1 MEINKQAV
9 TMSYSDFLS
18 WAEQAPS
25 SCTLYVTLTGFSWN
39 CPKSW
44 TDLGLNLIGAYVGSK
59 VEKHYEERFET
70 KDKKR
75 YVIIDKYKNYSVAE
89 IIVAG
94 TESAWRVE
102 SFKYVKDET
111 KEGDAEVPHT

>member
-1 MEINKQAV
+1 MEVNKQAV

-25 SCTLYVTLTGFSWN
+25 SCILYVTLTGFSWD

-44 TDLGLNLIGAYVGSK
+44 TDLGMHLIGDYVGSK

-75 YVIIDKYKNYSVAE
+75 YVTIAKYKNYSVAE

-94 TESAWRVE
+94 TEAAWSFE
-102 SFKYVKDET
+102 PFKYVKDERR
-111 KEGDAEVPHT
+111 DH